1 MKPIA
6 ITLGDPAGIGSEVIF
21 RAIEQLDPDLPL
33 RVFGDWEY
41 ASQAPGTLPKNLIR
55 LRKGD
60 PLPEG
65 PGVVFVDVGLGAER
79 PLQFGLIDAH
89 YGRTALASLEAAL
102 DAVERDECSAL
113 VTGPIHKQA
122 ILAAGSPHTGHTEML
137 AERAGLRRYGI
148 DYAML
153 FDSPRLRVA
162 LLSVHVALADAIRLV
177 SAERIVDLA
186 RLANREYVRLF
197 RRTPR
202 IAVAGINPHAGE
214 GGRFGTEDDQIAEGV
229 DLAKKAGLTIGGP
242 FAPDTVY
249 LRASRG
255 AWDLVLAAYHDQ
267 GLIAVK
273 TLDFERSVNVTIGL
287 PWLRCSVDHGTAFD
301 IAGRGIADP
310 EPMRYAIE
318 WAAHHVEEKRATTLR
333 SEPSA

>member
-21 RAIEQLDPDLPL
+21 RAIEKVDPALPL
-33 RVFGDWEY
+33 RLFGDWEY
-41 ASQAPGTLPKNLIR
+41 AQQAPVHP
-55 LRKGD
+55 
-60 PLPEG
+60 PETMVRVRAG
-65 PGVVFVDVGLGAER
+65 EAIPEDSGLVLVDVGLGGEQ
-79 PLQFGLIDAH
+79 PLEFGQIDAH
-89 YGRTALASLEAAL
+89 YGRIALASLEAAL
-102 DAVERDECSAL
+102 EAVRTGACSAL

-122 ILAAGSPHTGHTEML
+122 ILAAGSPHAGHTEIL
-137 AERAGLRRYGI
+137 AERAGLRRYGV

-162 LLSVHVALADAIRLV
+162 LLSVHVSLAEAIRLV
-177 SAERIVDLA
+177 TAQRVLDLA
-186 RLANREYVRLF
+186 RLADREHVRLF
-197 RRTPR
+197 GRRPR

-214 GGRFGTEDDQIAEGV
+214 GGRFGNEDDRIAEGV
-229 DLAKKAGLTIGGP
+229 ELAKKAGLMIAGP

-301 IAGRGIADP
+301 IAGRGIADG

-318 WAAHHVEEKRATTLR
+318 WAAHHLEEE
-333 SEPSA
+333 EPQAV

>member
-6 ITLGDPAGIGSEVIF
+6 ITLGDPAGIGGEVVF
-21 RAIEQLDPDLPL
+21 RAIERLDPALPL

-41 ASQAPGTLPKNLIR
+41 ASQGPGGVPKTLIR
-55 LRKGD
+55 VREGD
-60 PLPEG
+60 PWPEG
-65 PGVVFVDVGLGAER
+65 AGAVFVDVGLGAEK
-79 PLQFGLIDAH
+79 PLQFGRIDAH
-89 YGRTALASLEAAL
+89 YGRTALASIEAGL
-102 DAVERDECSAL
+102 DAVQRGECSAL

-122 ILAAGSPHTGHTEML
+122 ILAAGSRHSGHTEML
-137 AERAGLRRYGI
+137 AERAGLRRYGT

-162 LLSVHVALADAIRLV
+162 LLSVHVALAEAIRLV
-177 SAERIVDLA
+177 SAERVVDLA
-186 RLANREYVRLF
+186 RLANREHVRLF
-197 RRTPR
+197 GSAPR

-229 DLAKKAGLTIGGP
+229 ELAKKAGLTIAGP

-318 WAAHHVEEKRATTLR
+318 WAAHRVEKENATAGSVT
-333 SEPSA
+333 SS

>member
-21 RAIEQLDPDLPL
+21 RALEELDSDLPI
-33 RVFGDWEY
+33 RIFGDWKY
-41 ASQAPGTLPKNLIR
+41 ANRSPAPIPQRVTRFAEQAPIPADVR
-55 LRKGD
+55 AA
-60 PLPEG
+60 
-65 PGVVFVDVGLGAER
+65 FVDVATSGSGDLE
-79 PLQFGLIDAH
+79 FGKIDAH
-89 YGRTALASLEAAL
+89 YGRTSLAALEAAIAAL
-102 DAVERDECSAL
+102 ERDECSAL

-122 ILAAGSPHTGHTEML
+122 VLAAGSEHAGHTELL
-137 AERAGLRRYGI
+137 AARAKLERYGR

-162 LLSVHVALADAIRLV
+162 LLSVHVSLARAIEMV
-177 SAERIVDLA
+177 TAEGVLDLA
-186 RLANREYVRLF
+186 KLVDREHERLF
-197 RRTPR
+197 GKRPR

-214 GGRFGTEDDQIAEGV
+214 GGHFGNEDERITEGV
-229 DLAKKAGLTIGGP
+229 ELAKKAGLTVSGP
-242 FAPDTVY
+242 YAPDTVF

-255 AWDLVLAAYHDQ
+255 THDVVLAAYHDQ

-301 IAGRGIADP
+301 IAGRGIADA
-310 EPMRYAIE
+310 EPMKFAIE
-318 WAAHHVEEKRATTLR
+318 WAAHHIETGER
-333 SEPSA
+333 EP

>member
-21 RAIEQLDPDLPL
+21 RAIERLDPAVPL
-33 RVFGDWEY
+33 RLFGDWEY
-41 ASQAPGTLPKNLIR
+41 ASQAPGTLPERVIR
-55 LRKGD
+55 VRMGD
-60 PLPEG
+60 PLPEEA
-65 PGVVFVDVGLGAER
+65 GVVFVDVDLGGKQA
-79 PLQFGLIDAH
+79 LQFGRIDAH

-122 ILAAGSPHTGHTEML
+122 ILAAGSPHSGHTEML
-137 AERAGLRRYGI
+137 AERAGLRKYGT

-162 LLSVHVALADAIRLV
+162 LLSVHVALAEAIRLAT
-177 SAERIVDLA
+177 AERILDLA
-186 RLANREYVRLF
+186 KLANREYVRLF
-197 RRTPR
+197 GRTPR

-214 GGRFGTEDDQIAEGV
+214 GGRFGTEDEQIAAGV
-229 DLAKKAGLTIGGP
+229 ELAKKAGLTIAGP

-301 IAGRGIADP
+301 IAGRGIANF

-318 WAAHHVEEKRATTLR
+318 WAAHRVEEEKSTAAAR
-333 SEPSA
+333 PSP